1 MPVLFKRNSHSS
13 LGGGGGGEGTAS
25 SSQDK
30 QGTSASVNLHAS
42 LGMQFGAQKPTE
54 PDERERILA
63 GKTQTHAVT
72 MNERKRREEFQRKT
86 EAATVIQRTWRR
98 HNRIKSSK
106 RTRDLLLDCSKMS
119 VHKKR
124 LRATQEEWERQ
135 IAALT
140 IQLAWRKFFRRKLLR
155 ALHPNRRQLLMWD
168 PEIVALKQQA
178 LVHYIYNEHIE
189 APFWHPTLR
198 PAIRPLWTRFIPSAA
213 AVSYNFAVD
222 QYYPWVARA
231 GAIPEFPQE
240 NNPVMSATTPPPASP
255 QPGSVKSGCSD
266 SSAHKRGSSRAG
278 SRPRSERGAESTG
291 KQQKSSSANKTKS
304 SRFSYNM
311 RKK

>member
-1 MPVLFKRNSHSS
+1 
-13 LGGGGGGEGTAS
+13 
-25 SSQDK
+25 
-30 QGTSASVNLHAS
+30 
-42 LGMQFGAQKPTE
+42 
-54 PDERERILA
+54 
-63 GKTQTHAVT
+63 
-72 MNERKRREEFQRKT
+72 MNERKRKEEFQRKM
-86 EAATVIQRTWRR
+86 EAATVIQRSWRR
-98 HNRIKSSK
+98 WK
-106 RTRDLLLDCSKMS
+106 RHRDMLMDCSKMS

-222 QYYPWVARA
+222 QYYPWMARA
-231 GAIPEFPQE
+231 GAIPDFPLGSD
-240 NNPVMSATTPPPASP
+240 PVTPAVIPATNSP
-255 QPGSVKSGCSD
+255 QPGSVKSGCSER
-266 SSAHKRGSSRAG
+266 SSQRRAG
-278 SRPRSERGAESTG
+278 SRAASRASLERGSG
-291 KQQKSSSANKTKS
+291 KN
-304 SRFSYNM
+304 
-311 RKK
+311 

>member
-1 MPVLFKRNSHSS
+1 
-13 LGGGGGGEGTAS
+13 
-25 SSQDK
+25 
-30 QGTSASVNLHAS
+30 
-42 LGMQFGAQKPTE
+42 
-54 PDERERILA
+54 
-63 GKTQTHAVT
+63 
-72 MNERKRREEFQRKT
+72 MNEKKRKEEFQRKID
-86 EAATVIQRTWRR
+86 AATVIQRSWRR
-98 HNRIKSSK
+98 HYRTKSSK
-106 RTRDLLLDCSKMS
+106 RQREILLDHTKQS

-168 PEIVALKQQA
+168 PEIIALKQQA

-231 GAIPEFPQE
+231 GAIPEFSTGRDPMTPAYI
-240 NNPVMSATTPPPASP
+240 PVATSP
-255 QPGSVKSGCSD
+255 QPGSVKSNASD
-266 SSAHKRGSSRAG
+266 TSSQRRAESRAG
-278 SRPRSERGAESTG
+278 SRASLERGKESSARP
-291 KQQKSSSANKTKS
+291 QKSASGKKTKS
-304 SRFSYNM
+304 AHFSYNM

>member
-1 MPVLFKRNSHSS
+1 MLLANIFRTKNYFWLLLTNLLFPNSIHSIILSKPVYDTLR
-13 LGGGGGGEGTAS
+13 
-25 SSQDK
+25 
-30 QGTSASVNLHAS
+30 
-42 LGMQFGAQKPTE
+42 
-54 PDERERILA
+54 
-63 GKTQTHAVT
+63 
-72 MNERKRREEFQRKT
+72 
-86 EAATVIQRTWRR
+86 
-98 HNRIKSSK
+98 SK
-106 RTRDLLLDCSKMS
+106 RTSDMLLDCSKMS

-231 GAIPEFPQE
+231 GAIPEC
-240 NNPVMSATTPPPASP
+240 PVPLAATPPPASP
-255 QPGSVKSGCSD
+255 QPGSVKSGKSAGSD
-266 SSAHKRGSSRAG
+266 GSAQKRGESRAG
-278 SRPRSERGAESTG
+278 SRPSSERGAEAKG
-291 KQQKSSSANKTKS
+291 RQQKSASSNKKKS
-304 SRFSYNM
+304 ARFSYNM

>member
-1 MPVLFKRNSHSS
+1 M
-13 LGGGGGGEGTAS
+13 A
-25 SSQDK
+25 
-30 QGTSASVNLHAS
+30 A
-42 LGMQFGAQKPTE
+42 AQ
-54 PDERERILA
+54 A
-63 GKTQTHAVT
+63 
-72 MNERKRREEFQRKT
+72 KRRTAIFQ
-86 EAATVIQRTWRR
+86 
-98 HNRIKSSK
+98 
-106 RTRDLLLDCSKMS
+106 DCTKVS

-124 LRATQEEWERQ
+124 LRATQEEWEKQ

-231 GAIPEFPQE
+231 GAIPEFPPGTE
-240 NNPVMSATTPPPASP
+240 PEMLPVCASPKPEPAWSGSNEGAERQKSGGGSRTGSRANSDRLSDASGQQQKPAS
-255 QPGSVKSGCSD
+255 GNNKKS
-266 SSAHKRGSSRAG
+266 A
-278 SRPRSERGAESTG
+278 
-291 KQQKSSSANKTKS
+291 
-304 SRFSYNM
+304 RFSYNM